1 MSDLSQ
7 ALQKLDAGEPIT
19 DSEVEA
25 LTLAIAPMLLTT
37 DDVFAALRDSLSQV
51 PPEEPTP

>member
-51 PPEEPTP
+51 TPEEPTP